1 MIKSKSGLFLGG
13 LLVFCSTAAN
23 AQVEQVNS
31 LTVTDPAGLIA
42 TLDDFMA
49 VGEAQASSVT
59 VLQHMLDGTD
69 PSTHT
74 IVAIFDDM
82 EELESSMN
90 RRATSKAWAA
100 AQRSLSSRGTVNSSV
115 LAIQRKTWGA
125 DGWQEGH
132 YLAAVMVM
140 VSEAPAW
147 LEAMDELNT
156 SREVR
161 NPGMVRVV
169 RLRGGPAPYAVLIS
183 APTYAGLVNYMEG
196 TERSDAF
203 RKMREASDAR
213 PIGTLFYRVA
223 KVWTP

>member
-1 MIKSKSGLFLGG
+1 MKRTLSGIFL
-13 LLVFCSTAAN
+13 AALISFAGSAA
-23 AQVEQVNS
+23 AQVEQVTS
-31 LTVTDPAGLIA
+31 LTVNNPAGLIA
-42 TLDDFMA
+42 TLDDFIA

-59 VLQHMLDGTD
+59 VLQHMIDGTD

-100 AQRSLSSRGTVNSSV
+100 AQRSLSGQGTVNSSV
-115 LAIQRKTWGA
+115 LAIQRRTWG
-125 DGWQEGH
+125 DDHWQEGN

-140 VSEAPAW
+140 VSEAPKW
-147 LEAMDELNT
+147 MEAMEELNA
-156 SREVR
+156 SREIR

-169 RLRGGPAPYAVLIS
+169 RLRGAPATHAVLIA
-183 APTYAGLVNYMEG
+183 APTYAGLINFMEG
-196 TERSDAF
+196 TEMSDPF
-203 RKMREASDAR
+203 RKMREATESR
-213 PIGTLFYRVA
+213 TVGMQIYRVA

>member
-1 MIKSKSGLFLGG
+1 MTKTKSGLFLGG
-13 LLVFCSTAAN
+13 LLVICSAAN

-31 LTVTDPAGLIA
+31 LTVTNPAGLIA

-59 VLQHMLDGTD
+59 VLQHMIDGTD

-90 RRATSKAWAA
+90 RRRTSKAWAA
-100 AQRSLSSRGTVNSSV
+100 AQRSLSGMGTVNSSL
-115 LAIQRKTWGA
+115 LAIQRRTWGD
-125 DGWQEGH
+125 DGWQEGG

-140 VSEAPAW
+140 VSEPRKW
-147 LEAMDELNT
+147 MEAMEELNS
-156 SREVR
+156 SRDIR

-169 RLRGGPAPYAVLIS
+169 RLRGAPATHAVLIS
-183 APTYAGLVNYMEG
+183 APTYAGLINFMEG
-196 TERSDAF
+196 TEMSDPF
-203 RKMREASDAR
+203 RKMRDATDSR
-213 PIGTLFYRVA
+213 PVGTMFYRVA
-223 KVWTP
+223 KVWKP